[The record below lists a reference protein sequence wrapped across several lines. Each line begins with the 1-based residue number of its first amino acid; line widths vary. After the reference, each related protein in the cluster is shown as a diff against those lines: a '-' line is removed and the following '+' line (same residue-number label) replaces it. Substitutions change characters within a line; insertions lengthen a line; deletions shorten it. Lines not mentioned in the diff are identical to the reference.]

1 MPALVYWTPG
11 VHKIYQVK
19 FKNRKFHPL
28 WDRSMSDFIYKRIR
42 EATFLGLPFL
52 ESNTGP

>member
-1 MPALVYWTPG
+1 MPALVYWTPW

-28 WDRSMSDFIYKRIR
+28 WDRSMSDFIYKRIP
-42 EATFLGLPFL
+42 EATLLGLPFL